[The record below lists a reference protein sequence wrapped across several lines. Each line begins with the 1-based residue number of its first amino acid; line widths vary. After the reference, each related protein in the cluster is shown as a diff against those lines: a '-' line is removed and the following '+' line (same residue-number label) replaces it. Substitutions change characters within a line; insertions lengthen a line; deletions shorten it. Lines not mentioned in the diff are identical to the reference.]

1 LIYIKLLLTTF
12 FWGGTFIAGKMI
24 ANSVHPEC
32 ASFLRFTIASF
43 FLLILTLKTE
53 GRIPAL
59 HKKQVL
65 PVVLLGLTGVF
76 AYNIL
81 FLTGL
86 KYIDAGRASLIIA
99 NNPIVISLLSVL
111 FFKEQLNGIKSIG
124 ICLSVIGAMIVISNG
139 HIADIGSY
147 HIGIGEVLIAGCV
160 LSWVS
165 YSLIGKFVMAELT
178 PLVSVTYSAVIG
190 ALLLLFPA
198 LYYGLAGAIFTYAI
212 IDWVALF
219 YLGFFGT
226 VLGFF
231 WYYQAIKHIG
241 PMKASVF
248 INFVPISAI
257 LLAFLFLKE
266 QITMSIYLG
275 ALLVILGVY
284 LTNASEI
291 FRRCWRTVF
300 VRQPGGLG

>member
-1 LIYIKLLLTTF
+1 MIYIKLLLTAF

-24 ANSVHPEC
+24 ANSVHPVC
-32 ASFLRFTIASF
+32 ASFLRFAIASF
-43 FLLILTLKTE
+43 FLLILTLTTE

-59 HKKQVL
+59 RKKQIL
-65 PVVLLGLTGVF
+65 PVILLGLTGVF

-86 KYIDAGRASLIIA
+86 KYIDAGRAALIIA
-99 NNPIVISLLSVL
+99 NNPIIISLLSAL
-111 FFKEQLNGIKSIG
+111 FFKEQLNGFKAVG
-124 ICLSVIGAMIVISNG
+124 ICLSVIGAMTVISNG
-139 HIADIGSY
+139 RIADIGSY
-147 HIGIGEVLIAGCV
+147 HIGTGEILIAGCV
-160 LSWVS
+160 LSWVA
-165 YSLIGKFVMAELT
+165 YSLIGKFVMAELS

-198 LYYGLAGAIFTYAI
+198 LYSGLGGAVLTYAI
-212 IDWVALF
+212 IDWANLF

-231 WYYQAIKHIG
+231 WYYQGIEHIG
-241 PMKASVF
+241 AMKASVF

-266 QITMSIYLG
+266 KITISIFLG

-291 FRRCWRTVF
+291 IRRSWRTVF